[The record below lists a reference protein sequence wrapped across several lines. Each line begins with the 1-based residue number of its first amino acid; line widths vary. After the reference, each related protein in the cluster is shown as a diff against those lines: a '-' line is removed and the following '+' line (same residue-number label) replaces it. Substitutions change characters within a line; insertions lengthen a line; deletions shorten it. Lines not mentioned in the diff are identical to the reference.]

1 MQTTEASGQIP
12 FVSEVLDAHRRW
24 SFRGHN
30 QWGNIVKLQP
40 TAVRNWLAI
49 LVVVALAMTSLIGC
63 GSDDDS
69 GSDASASSS
78 EAESDSGDSSAS
90 GSDADSAEDTDTD
103 TDSAEATGEPIIIG
117 INADTTGPGAP
128 YSIPAF
134 ETVKDTVDLVN
145 SQGGVLGRPLELIQ
159 GNDESDATKTPT
171 VLAQLSERGAVFLL
185 SQVGVA
191 TPKELIESTGLP
203 FMTVTSINPFH
214 AMPPDNTYAFAI
226 ANPLSQWAPT
236 FCESFAASGVER
248 VGILAEESST
258 ITGLN
263 DILLTAMDGCV
274 EIATTESA
282 PLDASDMT
290 APITRL
296 RGADV
301 DAVWVTSSGGP
312 FEVLAFNT
320 LAQLMP
326 DVQKFTLAS
335 IANEPEIWKLANPG
349 ALEGVV
355 GLGSLHE
362 DNEQTTELREF
373 LGGIRGD
380 DFIAT
385 AFDAQAFDAVMIV
398 KAAIENAEGDLSPE
412 ALVAGL
418 EAIDAYPASFGG
430 PGYTLSFNADKH
442 TAFSGAC
449 GIVMVQFDE
458 NNTTHPWDV
467 YQPSCDE

>member
-1 MQTTEASGQIP
+1 MSA
-12 FVSEVLDAHRRW
+12 VLDAHRRW

-30 QWGNIVKLQP
+30 QWGNTVKLQS
-40 TAVRNWLAI
+40 TAFRKWLAI
-49 LVVVALAMTSLIGC
+49 LAVVALAMTSLIGC

-78 EAESDSGDSSAS
+78 EADAGDS
-90 GSDADSAEDTDTD
+90 GSDADDGDSGDGDSGDAD
-103 TDSAEATGEPIIIG
+103 DSAAADGEPIIIG

-134 ETVKDTVDLVN
+134 ETVKDTIDLVN

-185 SQVGVA
+185 SQVGVS
-191 TPKELIESTGLP
+191 TPKELIQSTALP
-203 FMTVTSINPFH
+203 FMTVTSINPIH
-214 AMPPDNTYAFAI
+214 ALPPDNTYAFAV

-236 FCESFAASGVER
+236 FCASFAAAGVER

-258 ITGLN
+258 ITFLN
-263 DILLTAMDGCV
+263 DILLEAMDGCV

-282 PLDASDMT
+282 PLDAADMT
-290 APITRL
+290 APVTRL

-362 DNEQTTELREF
+362 DNEQTAELREF
-373 LGGIRGD
+373 LAGIRDD
-380 DFIAT
+380 DFVAT
-385 AFDAQAFDAVMIV
+385 AFDAQAYDAVMLI

-418 EAIDAYPASFGG
+418 EAIDAYPASFGS
-430 PGYTLSFNADKH
+430 PGYTLSFGPDKH
-442 TAFSGAC
+442 TAYSGAC
-449 GIVMVQFDE
+449 GIVMVEFDE

-467 YQPSCDE
+467 YQPSCEE